1 MVDILQT
8 KTSIIKSQTTETVSN
23 ENEINHSQHCKMSF
37 KRYFYVQFYSIVQF
51 LNGLFFM

>member
-37 KRYFYVQFYSIVQF
+37 IKRYFYLQF
-51 LNGLFFM
+51 

>member
-1 MVDILQT
+1 MVDKLQT

-37 KRYFYVQFYSIVQF
+37 KRYFYLQF
-51 LNGLFFM
+51 